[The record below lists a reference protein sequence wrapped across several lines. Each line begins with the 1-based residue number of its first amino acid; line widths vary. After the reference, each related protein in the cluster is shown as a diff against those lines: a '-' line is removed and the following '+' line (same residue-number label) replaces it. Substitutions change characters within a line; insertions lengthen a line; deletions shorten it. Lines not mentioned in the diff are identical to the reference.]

1 MTRFV
6 MNKKDDLVDSAL
18 DGMIYASPWRNLVR
32 LQVDPRIRIVMRN
45 DWQKQQ
51 VALISGG
58 GSGHEPAHVGFIG
71 KGMLTAAVCGDVFAS
86 PSVDAVYNAIINI
99 TGEAG
104 CLLIVKNYTGDRLN
118 FGLAAEKARKAGF
131 SVNMVIVG
139 DDVALPDNPQ
149 PRGVAGTLLVH
160 KVAGFVAERGDD
172 LAAVTEAAEAASRA
186 IATMGVA
193 LSSCHLPDEQTGQRV
208 PDGSVEM
215 GLGIHGEPGVDV
227 MQTQNSQQI
236 VQHLLEK
243 VMPDNDQPRALLI
256 NNLGGMSALEMSLV
270 TRDLIESPL
279 SRGSDYLIGPAPLMT
294 ALDMKGFSVTSM
306 TLTPLFDEAI
316 CAPVEVT
323 GWVQA
328 VKIAPLQPVNATKEA
343 TAHPAQPSDNPTV
356 AAFVNSICETLIA
369 SESELNKLDAQVGDG
384 DTGSTFAA
392 GARQIQR
399 ECADNQLPL
408 NALPDLLAVTGERLA
423 TVMGGSSGVLMAI
436 FFTAAAQQLAE
447 GDALPAAL
455 QQGLEKMKQ
464 YGGAQP
470 GDRTLIDALQPAIEA
485 LVAGK
490 SLAETADAAQQGSD
504 ATASMGKAKA
514 GRSSYLN
521 SANLNGVS
529 DPGAVAV
536 ARVFAALKKLYPVT
550 TLNAPGERPVTGGL
564 LRCADGAAG
573 KPHSERVRAADSRP
587 ARSPAHRV
595 AGLSQR

>member
-1 MTRFV
+1 

-18 DGMIYASPWRNLVR
+18 DGMIYASPWGNLVR
-32 LQVDPRIRIVMRN
+32 LAVAPRIRIVMRKE
-45 DWQKQQ
+45 WQKQQ

-71 KGMLTAAVCGDVFAS
+71 KGMLTAAVCGDLFAS
-86 PSVDAVYNAIINI
+86 PSVDAVYNAIINL
-99 TGEAG
+99 TGDAG

-131 SVNMVIVG
+131 KVNMVIVG

-172 LAAVTEAAEAASRA
+172 LAAVTAAAESASQA
-186 IATMGVA
+186 IASMGVA
-193 LSSCHLPDEQTGQRV
+193 LSSCHLPDEQSGQRV
-208 PDGSVEM
+208 PEGSVEM

-227 MQTQNSQQI
+227 LKTQNSEQI

-243 VMPDNDQPRALLI
+243 VMQKGDPQQPRALLV

-270 TRDLIESPL
+270 TRDLIVSSL
-279 SRGSDYLIGPAPLMT
+279 SQQVSYLIGPAPLMT

-306 TLTPLFDEAI
+306 TLTPLFEQAL

-323 GWVQA
+323 GWVKA
-328 VKIAPLQPVNATKEA
+328 IKLSELQPVSAEQQVTEHTATPSEN
-343 TAHPAQPSDNPTV
+343 PAV
-356 AAFVNSICETLIA
+356 ARIVNSICETLIA
-369 SESELNKLDAQVGDG
+369 SESELNQLDAQVGDG

-455 QQGLEKMKQ
+455 QQGLEQMKQ
-464 YGGAQP
+464 YGGAQQ

-485 LVAGK
+485 MVAGK
-490 SLAETADAAQQGSD
+490 SLAEVAAAAQQGSD
-504 ATASMGKAKA
+504 ATATMGKAKA

-521 SANLNGVS
+521 SDNLNGVP

-536 ARVFAALKKLYPVT
+536 ARVFAALNK
-550 TLNAPGERPVTGGL
+550 G
-564 LRCADGAAG
+564 
-573 KPHSERVRAADSRP
+573 
-587 ARSPAHRV
+587 
-595 AGLSQR
+595 

>member
-160 KVAGFVAERGDD
+160 KVAGFVAERGGD

-243 VMPDNDQPRALLI
+243 VMPGNDQPCALLV

-294 ALDMKGFSVTSM
+294 ALDMKGFSVTAM
-306 TLTPLFDEAI
+306 TLTPLFEEAI

-490 SLAETADAAQQGSD
+490 SLAEAADAAQQGSD

-536 ARVFAALKKLYPVT
+536 ARVFAALKKL
-550 TLNAPGERPVTGGL
+550 
-564 LRCADGAAG
+564 
-573 KPHSERVRAADSRP
+573 
-587 ARSPAHRV
+587 
-595 AGLSQR
+595 

>member
-18 DGMIYASPWRNLVR
+18 DGMIYASPWGNLVR
-32 LQVDPRIRIVMRN
+32 LAVAPRIRIVMRK

-71 KGMLTAAVCGDVFAS
+71 KGMLTAAVCGDLFAS
-86 PSVDAVYNAIINI
+86 PSVDAVYNAIINL
-99 TGEAG
+99 TGDAG

-131 SVNMVIVG
+131 KVNMVIVG

-172 LAAVTEAAEAASRA
+172 LAAVTEAAESASQA
-186 IATMGVA
+186 IASMGVA
-193 LSSCHLPDEQTGQRV
+193 LSSCHLPDEQSGERV
-208 PDGSVEM
+208 PEGSVEM

-227 MQTQNSQQI
+227 LKTQNSEQI

-243 VMPDNDQPRALLI
+243 VMQKGDAQQPRALLV

-270 TRDLIESPL
+270 TRDLIASPL
-279 SRGSDYLIGPAPLMT
+279 SQQVSYLIGPAPLMT
-294 ALDMKGFSVTSM
+294 ALDMKGYSVTSM
-306 TLTPLFDEAI
+306 TLTPLFEEAL

-323 GWVQA
+323 GWVKA
-328 VKIAPLQPVNATKEA
+328 IKLSPLQPVSAEKQVTEQAATPSEN
-343 TAHPAQPSDNPTV
+343 PAV
-356 AAFVNSICETLIA
+356 ARIVNRICETLIA
-369 SESELNKLDAQVGDG
+369 SESELNQLDAQVGDG

-408 NALPDLLAVTGERLA
+408 NTLPDLLAVTGERLA

-464 YGGAQP
+464 YGGAQQ

-485 LVAGK
+485 MMAGK
-490 SLAETADAAQQGSD
+490 SLAEVAAAAQQGSD
-504 ATASMGKAKA
+504 ATATMGQAKA

-521 SANLNGVS
+521 SDNLNGVP

-536 ARVFAALKKLYPVT
+536 ARVFAALNK
-550 TLNAPGERPVTGGL
+550 G
-564 LRCADGAAG
+564 
-573 KPHSERVRAADSRP
+573 
-587 ARSPAHRV
+587 
-595 AGLSQR
+595 

>member
-18 DGMIYASPWRNLVR
+18 DGMIYASPWENLVR
-32 LQVDPRIRIVMRN
+32 LAVAPRIRIVMRK
-45 DWQKQQ
+45 DWKKQQ

-86 PSVDAVYNAIINI
+86 PSVDAVYNAIINL

-131 SVNMVIVG
+131 KVNMVIVG
-139 DDVALPDNPQ
+139 DDVALPENPQ

-172 LAAVTEAAEAASRA
+172 LAAVTGAAESASQA
-186 IATMGVA
+186 ISTMGVA
-193 LSSCHLPDEQTGQRV
+193 LSSCHLPDEQTAQRV
-208 PDGSVEM
+208 PEGSVEM

-227 MQTQNSQQI
+227 LKTQNSEQI

-243 VMPDNDQPRALLI
+243 VMQKGDAQQPRALLV

-270 TRDLIESPL
+270 TRDLIASPL
-279 SRGSDYLIGPAPLMT
+279 SQQVNYLIGPAPLMT

-306 TLTPLFDEAI
+306 ILTPLFEQAI

-323 GWVQA
+323 GWVNA
-328 VKIAPLQPVNATKEA
+328 VRLSALQPV
-343 TAHPAQPSDNPTV
+343 TAKKQVTEHPATPSENPAV
-356 AAFVNSICETLIA
+356 ARIVNILCETLIA
-369 SESELNKLDAQVGDG
+369 YESELNQLDAQVGDG

-436 FFTAAAQQLAE
+436 FFTAAAQQLAAGE
-447 GDALPAAL
+447 ALPSAL

-464 YGGAQP
+464 YGGAQL

-485 LVAGK
+485 MVAGK
-490 SLAETADAAQQGSD
+490 SLAEVAEAAQQGSE
-504 ATASMGKAKA
+504 ATASMGQAKA

-521 SANLNGVS
+521 SDNLNGVP

-536 ARVFAALKKLYPVT
+536 ARVFAALS
-550 TLNAPGERPVTGGL
+550 NG
-564 LRCADGAAG
+564 
-573 KPHSERVRAADSRP
+573 
-587 ARSPAHRV
+587 
-595 AGLSQR
+595 

>member
-243 VMPDNDQPRALLI
+243 VMPENDQPRALLV

-279 SRGSDYLIGPAPLMT
+279 SRGSNYLIGPAPLMT

-306 TLTPLFDEAI
+306 TLTPLFEEAI

-399 ECADNQLPL
+399 ECTDNQLPL

-490 SLAETADAAQQGSD
+490 SLAEAADAAQQGSD

-536 ARVFAALKKLYPVT
+536 ARVFAALKKL
-550 TLNAPGERPVTGGL
+550 
-564 LRCADGAAG
+564 
-573 KPHSERVRAADSRP
+573 
-587 ARSPAHRV
+587 
-595 AGLSQR
+595 

>member
-18 DGMIYASPWRNLVR
+18 DGMIYASPWENLVR
-32 LQVDPRIRIVMRN
+32 LAVAPRIRIVMRK
-45 DWQKQQ
+45 DWKKQQ

-86 PSVDAVYNAIINI
+86 PSVDAVYNAIINL

-131 SVNMVIVG
+131 KVNMVIVG
-139 DDVALPDNPQ
+139 DDVALPENPQ

-172 LAAVTEAAEAASRA
+172 LAAVTGAAESASRA
-186 IATMGVA
+186 ISTMGVA
-193 LSSCHLPDEQTGQRV
+193 LSSCHLPDEQTAQRV
-208 PDGSVEM
+208 PEGSIEM

-227 MQTQNSQQI
+227 LKTQNSEQI

-243 VMPDNDQPRALLI
+243 VMQKGDAQQPRALLV

-270 TRDLIESPL
+270 TRDLIASPL
-279 SRGSDYLIGPAPLMT
+279 SQQVNYLIGPAPLMT

-306 TLTPLFDEAI
+306 ILTPLFEQAI

-323 GWVQA
+323 GWVNA
-328 VKIAPLQPVNATKEA
+328 VRLSALQPV
-343 TAHPAQPSDNPTV
+343 TAKKQVTEHPATPSENPAV
-356 AAFVNSICETLIA
+356 VRIVNILCETLIA
-369 SESELNKLDAQVGDG
+369 CESELNQLDAQVGDG

-436 FFTAAAQQLAE
+436 FFTAAAQQLAAGE
-447 GDALPAAL
+447 ALPSAL

-464 YGGAQP
+464 YGGAQL
-470 GDRTLIDALQPAIEA
+470 GDRTLIDALQPGIEA
-485 LVAGK
+485 MVAGK
-490 SLAETADAAQQGSD
+490 SLAEVAEAAQQGSE
-504 ATASMGKAKA
+504 ATASMGQAKA

-521 SANLNGVS
+521 SDNLNGVP

-536 ARVFAALKKLYPVT
+536 ARVFAALS
-550 TLNAPGERPVTGGL
+550 NG
-564 LRCADGAAG
+564 
-573 KPHSERVRAADSRP
+573 
-587 ARSPAHRV
+587 
-595 AGLSQR
+595 

>member
-18 DGMIYASPWRNLVR
+18 DGMIYASPWGNLVR
-32 LQVDPRIRIVMRN
+32 LAVAPRIRIVMRKE
-45 DWQKQQ
+45 WQKQQ

-71 KGMLTAAVCGDVFAS
+71 KGMLTAAVCGDLFAS
-86 PSVDAVYNAIINI
+86 PSVDAVYNAIINL
-99 TGEAG
+99 TGDAG

-131 SVNMVIVG
+131 KVNMVIVG

-172 LAAVTEAAEAASRA
+172 LAAVTAAAESASQA
-186 IATMGVA
+186 IASMGVA
-193 LSSCHLPDEQTGQRV
+193 LSSCHLPDEQSGQRV
-208 PDGSVEM
+208 PEGSVEM

-227 MQTQNSQQI
+227 LKTQNSEQI

-243 VMPDNDQPRALLI
+243 VMQKGDPQQPRALLV

-270 TRDLIESPL
+270 TRDLIASSL
-279 SRGSDYLIGPAPLMT
+279 SQQVSYLIGPAPLMT

-306 TLTPLFDEAI
+306 TLTPLFEQAL

-323 GWVQA
+323 GWVKA
-328 VKIAPLQPVNATKEA
+328 IKLSELQPVSAEQQVTEHTATPSEN
-343 TAHPAQPSDNPTV
+343 PAV
-356 AAFVNSICETLIA
+356 ARIVNSICETLIA
-369 SESELNKLDAQVGDG
+369 SESELNQLDAQVGDG

-408 NALPDLLAVTGERLA
+408 NALPDLLAVIGERLA

-464 YGGAQP
+464 YGGAQQ

-485 LVAGK
+485 MVAGK
-490 SLAETADAAQQGSD
+490 SLAEVAAAAQQGSD
-504 ATASMGKAKA
+504 ATATMGKAKA

-521 SANLNGVS
+521 SDNLNGVP

-536 ARVFAALKKLYPVT
+536 ARVFAALNK
-550 TLNAPGERPVTGGL
+550 G
-564 LRCADGAAG
+564 
-573 KPHSERVRAADSRP
+573 
-587 ARSPAHRV
+587 
-595 AGLSQR
+595 

>member
-18 DGMIYASPWRNLVR
+18 DGMIYASPWGNLVR
-32 LQVDPRIRIVMRN
+32 LAVAPRIRIVMRKE
-45 DWQKQQ
+45 WQKQQ

-71 KGMLTAAVCGDVFAS
+71 KGMLTAAVCGDLFAS
-86 PSVDAVYNAIINI
+86 PSVDAVYNAIINL
-99 TGEAG
+99 TGDAG

-131 SVNMVIVG
+131 KVNMVIVG

-172 LAAVTEAAEAASRA
+172 LAAVTAAAESASQA
-186 IATMGVA
+186 IASMGVA
-193 LSSCHLPDEQTGQRV
+193 LSSCHLPDEQSGQRV
-208 PDGSVEM
+208 PEGSVEM

-227 MQTQNSQQI
+227 LKTQNSEQI

-243 VMPDNDQPRALLI
+243 VMQKGDPQQPRALLV

-270 TRDLIESPL
+270 TRDLIVSSL
-279 SRGSDYLIGPAPLMT
+279 SQQVSYLIGPAPLMT

-306 TLTPLFDEAI
+306 TLTPLFEQAL

-323 GWVQA
+323 GWVKA
-328 VKIAPLQPVNATKEA
+328 IKLSELQPVSAEQQVTEHTATPSEN
-343 TAHPAQPSDNPTV
+343 PAV
-356 AAFVNSICETLIA
+356 ARIVNSICETLIA
-369 SESELNKLDAQVGDG
+369 SESELNQLDAQVGDG

-464 YGGAQP
+464 YGGAQQ

-485 LVAGK
+485 MVAGK
-490 SLAETADAAQQGSD
+490 SLAEVAAAAQQGSD
-504 ATASMGKAKA
+504 ATATMGKAKA

-521 SANLNGVS
+521 SDNLNGVP

-536 ARVFAALKKLYPVT
+536 ARVFAALNK
-550 TLNAPGERPVTGGL
+550 G
-564 LRCADGAAG
+564 
-573 KPHSERVRAADSRP
+573 
-587 ARSPAHRV
+587 
-595 AGLSQR
+595 

>member
-399 ECADNQLPL
+399 ECTDNQLPL

-470 GDRTLIDALQPAIEA
+470 GDRTLIDALQPAIEV

-490 SLAETADAAQQGSD
+490 SLAEAADAAQQGSD

-536 ARVFAALKKLYPVT
+536 ARVFAALKKL
-550 TLNAPGERPVTGGL
+550 
-564 LRCADGAAG
+564 
-573 KPHSERVRAADSRP
+573 
-587 ARSPAHRV
+587 
-595 AGLSQR
+595 

>member
-172 LAAVTEAAEAASRA
+172 LTAVTEAAEAASRS

-279 SRGSDYLIGPAPLMT
+279 SLGSDYLIGPAPLMT

-306 TLTPLFDEAI
+306 TLTPLFEEAI

-328 VKIAPLQPVNATKEA
+328 VKVAPLQPVNATKEA

-399 ECADNQLPL
+399 ECTDNQLPL

-470 GDRTLIDALQPAIEA
+470 GDRTLIDALQPAIEV

-490 SLAETADAAQQGSD
+490 SLAEAADEAQQGSD

-536 ARVFAALKKLYPVT
+536 ARVFAALKKL
-550 TLNAPGERPVTGGL
+550 
-564 LRCADGAAG
+564 
-573 KPHSERVRAADSRP
+573 
-587 ARSPAHRV
+587 
-595 AGLSQR
+595 

>member
-1 MTRFV
+1 MRKEDMTRFV

-243 VMPDNDQPRALLI
+243 VMPGNDQPRALLV

-306 TLTPLFDEAI
+306 TLTPLFEEAI

-399 ECADNQLPL
+399 ECTDNQLPL

-447 GDALPAAL
+447 EDALPAAL

-490 SLAETADAAQQGSD
+490 SLAEAADAAQQGSD

-536 ARVFAALKKLYPVT
+536 ARVFAALKKL
-550 TLNAPGERPVTGGL
+550 
-564 LRCADGAAG
+564 
-573 KPHSERVRAADSRP
+573 
-587 ARSPAHRV
+587 
-595 AGLSQR
+595 

>member
-172 LAAVTEAAEAASRA
+172 LTAVTEAAEAASCA

-306 TLTPLFDEAI
+306 TLTPLFEEAI

-328 VKIAPLQPVNATKEA
+328 VKVAPLQPVNATKEA

-399 ECADNQLPL
+399 ECTDNQLPL

-470 GDRTLIDALQPAIEA
+470 GDRTLIDALQPAIEV

-490 SLAETADAAQQGSD
+490 SLAEAADAAQQGSD

-536 ARVFAALKKLYPVT
+536 ARVFAALKKL
-550 TLNAPGERPVTGGL
+550 
-564 LRCADGAAG
+564 
-573 KPHSERVRAADSRP
+573 
-587 ARSPAHRV
+587 
-595 AGLSQR
+595 

>member
-6 MNKKDDLVDSAL
+6 MNKKDSLVDNAL

-160 KVAGFVAERGDD
+160 KVAGFVAERGDA

-186 IATMGVA
+186 ITTMGVA
-193 LSSCHLPDEQTGQRV
+193 LSSCHLPDEQKTTQRV
-208 PDGSVEM
+208 PDGSVEL
-215 GLGIHGEPGVDV
+215 GLGIHGEPGVDL

-243 VMPDNDQPRALLI
+243 VMAENDQPHALLV
-256 NNLGGMSALEMSLV
+256 NNLGGMSALEMSQV

-279 SRGSDYLIGPAPLMT
+279 SRGSKYLIGPAPLMT
-294 ALDMKGFSVTSM
+294 ALDMKGFSVTCM
-306 TLTPLFDEAI
+306 TLTPLFEEAI
-316 CAPVEVT
+316 CAPVEVA
-323 GWVQA
+323 GWVRA
-328 VKIAPLQPVNATKEA
+328 VKIAPLQPVTAA
-343 TAHPAQPSDNPTV
+343 RAASAHPVQPSANPVV
-356 AAFVNSICETLIA
+356 AAVVSTICETLIT
-369 SESELNKLDAQVGDG
+369 SESELNRLDAQVGDG

-408 NALPDLLAVTGERLA
+408 NALADLFAVTGERLA

-455 QQGLEKMKQ
+455 QQGMEKMKQ
-464 YGGAQP
+464 YGGAKP

-490 SLAETADAAQQGSD
+490 PLAAAADAAQQGSD
-504 ATASMGKAKA
+504 ATASIGKAKA

-521 SANLNGVS
+521 SANLNGVP

-536 ARVFAALKKLYPVT
+536 ARVFAALK
-550 TLNAPGERPVTGGL
+550 TL
-564 LRCADGAAG
+564 
-573 KPHSERVRAADSRP
+573 
-587 ARSPAHRV
+587 
-595 AGLSQR
+595 

>member
-1 MTRFV
+1 

-18 DGMIYASPWRNLVR
+18 DGMIYASPWENLVR
-32 LQVDPRIRIVMRN
+32 LAVAPRIRIVMRK
-45 DWQKQQ
+45 DWKKQQ

-86 PSVDAVYNAIINI
+86 PSVDAVYNAIINL

-131 SVNMVIVG
+131 KVNMVIVG
-139 DDVALPDNPQ
+139 DDVALPENPQ

-172 LAAVTEAAEAASRA
+172 LAAVTGAAESASQA
-186 IATMGVA
+186 ISTMGVA
-193 LSSCHLPDEQTGQRV
+193 LSSCHLPDEQTAQRV
-208 PDGSVEM
+208 PEGSVEM

-227 MQTQNSQQI
+227 LKTQNSEQI

-243 VMPDNDQPRALLI
+243 VMQKGDAQQPRALLV

-270 TRDLIESPL
+270 TRDLIASPL
-279 SRGSDYLIGPAPLMT
+279 SQQVDYLIGPAPLMT

-306 TLTPLFDEAI
+306 ILTPLFEQAI
-316 CAPVEVT
+316 CAPVEVS
-323 GWVQA
+323 GWVNA
-328 VKIAPLQPVNATKEA
+328 VRLSALQPV
-343 TAHPAQPSDNPTV
+343 TAEQQVTEHPATPSENPAV
-356 AAFVNSICETLIA
+356 ARRVNIICETLIA
-369 SESELNKLDAQVGDG
+369 CESELNQLDAQVGDG

-399 ECADNQLPL
+399 ECAGNQLPL

-436 FFTAAAQQLAE
+436 FFTAAAQQLAAGE
-447 GDALPAAL
+447 ALPSAL

-464 YGGAQP
+464 YGGAQL

-485 LVAGK
+485 MVAGK
-490 SLAETADAAQQGSD
+490 SLAEVAEAAQQGSN
-504 ATASMGKAKA
+504 ATASMGQAKA

-521 SANLNGVS
+521 SDNLNGVT

-536 ARVFAALKKLYPVT
+536 ARVFAALS
-550 TLNAPGERPVTGGL
+550 NG
-564 LRCADGAAG
+564 
-573 KPHSERVRAADSRP
+573 
-587 ARSPAHRV
+587 
-595 AGLSQR
+595 

>member
-18 DGMIYASPWRNLVR
+18 DGMIYASPWGNLVR
-32 LQVDPRIRIVMRN
+32 LAVAPRIRIVMRKE
-45 DWQKQQ
+45 WQKQQ

-71 KGMLTAAVCGDVFAS
+71 KGMLTAAVCGDLFAS
-86 PSVDAVYNAIINI
+86 PSVDAVYNAIINL
-99 TGEAG
+99 TGDAG

-131 SVNMVIVG
+131 KVNMVIVG

-172 LAAVTEAAEAASRA
+172 LAAVTAAAESASQA
-186 IATMGVA
+186 IASMGVA
-193 LSSCHLPDEQTGQRV
+193 LSSCHLPDEQSGQRV
-208 PDGSVEM
+208 PEGSVEM

-227 MQTQNSQQI
+227 LKTQNSEQI

-243 VMPDNDQPRALLI
+243 VMQKGDPQQPRALLV
-256 NNLGGMSALEMSLV
+256 NNLGSMSALEMSLV
-270 TRDLIESPL
+270 TRDLIASSL
-279 SRGSDYLIGPAPLMT
+279 SQQVSYLIGPAPLMT

-306 TLTPLFDEAI
+306 TLTPLFEQAL

-323 GWVQA
+323 GWVKA
-328 VKIAPLQPVNATKEA
+328 IKLSELQPVSAEQQVTEHTATPSEN
-343 TAHPAQPSDNPTV
+343 PAV
-356 AAFVNSICETLIA
+356 ARIVNSICETLIA
-369 SESELNKLDAQVGDG
+369 SESELNQLDAQVGDG

-464 YGGAQP
+464 YGGAQQ

-485 LVAGK
+485 MVAGK
-490 SLAETADAAQQGSD
+490 SLAEVAAAAQQGSD
-504 ATASMGKAKA
+504 ATATMGKAKA

-521 SANLNGVS
+521 SDNLNGVP

-536 ARVFAALKKLYPVT
+536 ARVFAALNK
-550 TLNAPGERPVTGGL
+550 G
-564 LRCADGAAG
+564 
-573 KPHSERVRAADSRP
+573 
-587 ARSPAHRV
+587 
-595 AGLSQR
+595 

>member
-172 LAAVTEAAEAASRA
+172 LTAVTEAAEAASRA

-306 TLTPLFDEAI
+306 TLTPLFEEAI

-399 ECADNQLPL
+399 ECTDNQLPL

-470 GDRTLIDALQPAIEA
+470 GDRTLIDALQPAIEV

-490 SLAETADAAQQGSD
+490 SLAEAADAAQQGSD

-536 ARVFAALKKLYPVT
+536 ARIFAALKKL
-550 TLNAPGERPVTGGL
+550 
-564 LRCADGAAG
+564 
-573 KPHSERVRAADSRP
+573 
-587 ARSPAHRV
+587 
-595 AGLSQR
+595 

>member
-18 DGMIYASPWRNLVR
+18 DGMIYTSPWANLVR
-32 LQVDPRIRIVMRN
+32 LAVAPRIRIVMRR

-71 KGMLTAAVCGDVFAS
+71 KGMLTAAVCGDLFAS
-86 PSVDAVYNAIINI
+86 PSVDAVYHAIINL
-99 TGEAG
+99 TGDAG

-118 FGLAAEKARKAGF
+118 FGLAAEKARQAGF
-131 SVNMVIVG
+131 KVNMVIVG
-139 DDVALPDNPQ
+139 DDVALPNNPQ
-149 PRGVAGTLLVH
+149 PRGLAGTLLVH
-160 KVAGFVAERGDD
+160 KVAGYVAERGEN
-172 LAAVTEAAEAASRA
+172 LAAVTEAAEAASQA
-186 IATMGVA
+186 IFTMGVA
-193 LSSCHLPDEQTGQRV
+193 LSSCHLPDEESGQRV
-208 PDGSVEM
+208 PEGSVEM

-227 MQTQNSQQI
+227 LNTQNSEQI
-236 VQHLLEK
+236 VAHMLEK
-243 VMPDNDQPRALLI
+243 VMQKGDPQQPRALLV

-270 TRDLIESPL
+270 TRDLIASPL
-279 SRGSDYLIGPAPLMT
+279 SQQVNYLIGPAPLMT

-306 TLTPLFDEAI
+306 ILTPELEQAL

-323 GWVQA
+323 GWVKA
-328 VKIAPLQPVNATKEA
+328 IKLSALQPVHA
-343 TAHPAQPSDNPTV
+343 PAQETEHSVTPSENPAV
-356 AAFVNSICETLIA
+356 ARKVNTICETLIA

-392 GARQIQR
+392 GARQIQQ

-408 NALPDLLAVTGERLA
+408 NSLPDLLAVTGERLA

-436 FFTAAAQQLAE
+436 FFTAAAQQLAG
-447 GDALPAAL
+447 GDALPSAL
-455 QQGLEKMKQ
+455 HHGLEKMKQ
-464 YGGAQP
+464 YGGAQL

-485 LVAGK
+485 MVAGK
-490 SLAETADAAQQGSD
+490 SLAEVAEAAQQGSE

-521 SANLNGVS
+521 SDNLNGVP

-536 ARVFAALKKLYPVT
+536 ARVFAALQKQ
-550 TLNAPGERPVTGGL
+550 G
-564 LRCADGAAG
+564 
-573 KPHSERVRAADSRP
+573 
-587 ARSPAHRV
+587 
-595 AGLSQR
+595 

>member
-18 DGMIYASPWRNLVR
+18 DGMIYASPWENLVR
-32 LQVDPRIRIVMRN
+32 LAVAPRIRIVMRK
-45 DWQKQQ
+45 DWKKQQ

-86 PSVDAVYNAIINI
+86 PSVDAVYNAIINL

-131 SVNMVIVG
+131 KVNMVIVG
-139 DDVALPDNPQ
+139 DDVALPENPQ

-172 LAAVTEAAEAASRA
+172 LAAVTGAAESASRA
-186 IATMGVA
+186 ISTMGVA
-193 LSSCHLPDEQTGQRV
+193 LSSCHLPDEQTAQRV
-208 PDGSVEM
+208 PEGSVEL

-227 MQTQNSQQI
+227 LKTQNSEQI

-243 VMPDNDQPRALLI
+243 VMQKGDAQQPRALLV

-270 TRDLIESPL
+270 TRDLIASPL
-279 SRGSDYLIGPAPLMT
+279 SQQVNYLIGPAPLMT

-306 TLTPLFDEAI
+306 ILTPLFEQAI

-323 GWVQA
+323 GWVNA
-328 VKIAPLQPVNATKEA
+328 VRLSALQPV
-343 TAHPAQPSDNPTV
+343 TAKKQVTEHPATPSENPAV
-356 AAFVNSICETLIA
+356 ARIVNILCETLIA
-369 SESELNKLDAQVGDG
+369 CESELNQLDAQVGDG

-436 FFTAAAQQLAE
+436 FFTAAAQQLAAGE
-447 GDALPAAL
+447 ALPSAL

-464 YGGAQP
+464 YGGAQL

-485 LVAGK
+485 MVAGK
-490 SLAETADAAQQGSD
+490 SLAEVAEAAQQGSE
-504 ATASMGKAKA
+504 ATASMGQAKA

-521 SANLNGVS
+521 SDNLNGVP

-536 ARVFAALKKLYPVT
+536 ARVFAALS
-550 TLNAPGERPVTGGL
+550 NG
-564 LRCADGAAG
+564 
-573 KPHSERVRAADSRP
+573 
-587 ARSPAHRV
+587 
-595 AGLSQR
+595 

>member
-243 VMPDNDQPRALLI
+243 VMPGNDQPRALLV

-294 ALDMKGFSVTSM
+294 ALDMKGFSVTAM
-306 TLTPLFDEAI
+306 TLTPLFEEAI

-490 SLAETADAAQQGSD
+490 SLAKAADAAQQGSD

-536 ARVFAALKKLYPVT
+536 ARVFAALKKL
-550 TLNAPGERPVTGGL
+550 
-564 LRCADGAAG
+564 
-573 KPHSERVRAADSRP
+573 
-587 ARSPAHRV
+587 
-595 AGLSQR
+595 

>member
-172 LAAVTEAAEAASRA
+172 LTAVTEAAEAASRA

-306 TLTPLFDEAI
+306 TLTPLFEEAI

-343 TAHPAQPSDNPTV
+343 TSHPAQPSDNPTV

-399 ECADNQLPL
+399 ECTDNQLPL

-470 GDRTLIDALQPAIEA
+470 GDRTLIDALQPAIEV

-490 SLAETADAAQQGSD
+490 SLAEAADAAQQGSD

-536 ARVFAALKKLYPVT
+536 ARVFAALKKL
-550 TLNAPGERPVTGGL
+550 
-564 LRCADGAAG
+564 
-573 KPHSERVRAADSRP
+573 
-587 ARSPAHRV
+587 
-595 AGLSQR
+595 

>member
-243 VMPDNDQPRALLI
+243 VMPGNDQPRALLV

-294 ALDMKGFSVTSM
+294 ALDMKGFSVTAM
-306 TLTPLFDEAI
+306 TLTPLFEEAI

-343 TAHPAQPSDNPTV
+343 TAHSAQPSDNPTV

-490 SLAETADAAQQGSD
+490 SLAEAADAAQQGSD

-536 ARVFAALKKLYPVT
+536 ARVFAALKKL
-550 TLNAPGERPVTGGL
+550 
-564 LRCADGAAG
+564 
-573 KPHSERVRAADSRP
+573 
-587 ARSPAHRV
+587 
-595 AGLSQR
+595 

>member
-6 MNKKDDLVDSAL
+6 MNKKDELVDSAL

-306 TLTPLFDEAI
+306 TLTPLFEEAI

-323 GWVQA
+323 GWVPA

-399 ECADNQLPL
+399 ECTDNQLPL

-470 GDRTLIDALQPAIEA
+470 GDRTLIDALQPAIEV

-490 SLAETADAAQQGSD
+490 SLAEAADAAQQGSD

-536 ARVFAALKKLYPVT
+536 ARVFAALKKL
-550 TLNAPGERPVTGGL
+550 
-564 LRCADGAAG
+564 
-573 KPHSERVRAADSRP
+573 
-587 ARSPAHRV
+587 
-595 AGLSQR
+595 

>member
-18 DGMIYASPWRNLVR
+18 DGMIYASPWENLVR
-32 LQVDPRIRIVMRN
+32 LAVAPRIRIVMRK
-45 DWQKQQ
+45 DWKKQQ

-86 PSVDAVYNAIINI
+86 PSVDAVYNAIINL
-99 TGEAG
+99 TGDAG

-131 SVNMVIVG
+131 KVNMVIVG
-139 DDVALPDNPQ
+139 DDVALPENPQ

-172 LAAVTEAAEAASRA
+172 LAAVTAAAESASQA

-193 LSSCHLPDEQTGQRV
+193 LSSCHLPDEQTAQRV
-208 PDGSVEM
+208 PEGSVEM

-227 MQTQNSQQI
+227 LKTQNSEQI
-236 VQHLLEK
+236 VQLLLEK
-243 VMPDNDQPRALLI
+243 VMQKGDPQQPRALLV

-270 TRDLIESPL
+270 TRDLIASPL
-279 SRGSDYLIGPAPLMT
+279 SQQVDYLIGPAPLMT

-306 TLTPLFDEAI
+306 TLTPLFEQAI
-316 CAPVEVT
+316 CAPVEVS
-323 GWVQA
+323 GWVNA
-328 VKIAPLQPVNATKEA
+328 VRLSALQPV
-343 TAHPAQPSDNPTV
+343 TAEQQVTEHPATPSENPAV
-356 AAFVNSICETLIA
+356 ARRVNIICETLIA
-369 SESELNKLDAQVGDG
+369 CESELNQLDAQVGDG

-436 FFTAAAQQLAE
+436 FFTAAAQQLAAGE
-447 GDALPAAL
+447 ALPSAL

-464 YGGAQP
+464 YGGAQL

-485 LVAGK
+485 MVAGK
-490 SLAETADAAQQGSD
+490 SLAEVAEAAQQGSE
-504 ATASMGKAKA
+504 ATASMGQAKA

-521 SANLNGVS
+521 SDNLNGVP

-536 ARVFAALKKLYPVT
+536 ARVFAALSH
-550 TLNAPGERPVTGGL
+550 G
-564 LRCADGAAG
+564 
-573 KPHSERVRAADSRP
+573 
-587 ARSPAHRV
+587 
-595 AGLSQR
+595 

>member
-18 DGMIYASPWRNLVR
+18 DGMIYASPWGNLVR
-32 LQVDPRIRIVMRN
+32 LAVAPRIRIVMRKE
-45 DWQKQQ
+45 WQKQQ

-71 KGMLTAAVCGDVFAS
+71 KGMLTAAVCGDLFAS
-86 PSVDAVYNAIINI
+86 PSVDAVYNAIINL
-99 TGEAG
+99 TGDAG

-131 SVNMVIVG
+131 KVNMVIVG

-172 LAAVTEAAEAASRA
+172 LAAVTAAAESASQA
-186 IATMGVA
+186 IASMGVA
-193 LSSCHLPDEQTGQRV
+193 LSSCHLPDEQSGQRV
-208 PDGSVEM
+208 PEGSVEM

-227 MQTQNSQQI
+227 LKTQNSEQI

-243 VMPDNDQPRALLI
+243 VMQKGDPQQPRALLV

-270 TRDLIESPL
+270 TRDLIASSL
-279 SRGSDYLIGPAPLMT
+279 SQQVSYLIGPAPLMT

-306 TLTPLFDEAI
+306 TLTPLFEQAL

-323 GWVQA
+323 GWVKA
-328 VKIAPLQPVNATKEA
+328 IKLSELQPVSAEQQVTEHTATPSEN
-343 TAHPAQPSDNPTV
+343 PAV
-356 AAFVNSICETLIA
+356 ARIVNSICETLIA
-369 SESELNKLDAQVGDG
+369 SESELNQLDAQVGDG

-464 YGGAQP
+464 YGGAQQ

-485 LVAGK
+485 MVAGK
-490 SLAETADAAQQGSD
+490 SLAEVAAAAQQGSD
-504 ATASMGKAKA
+504 ATATMGKAKA

-521 SANLNGVS
+521 SDNLNGVP

-536 ARVFAALKKLYPVT
+536 ARVFAALNK
-550 TLNAPGERPVTGGL
+550 G
-564 LRCADGAAG
+564 
-573 KPHSERVRAADSRP
+573 
-587 ARSPAHRV
+587 
-595 AGLSQR
+595 

>member
-18 DGMIYASPWRNLVR
+18 DGMIYASPWENLVR
-32 LQVDPRIRIVMRN
+32 LAVAPRIRIVMRK
-45 DWQKQQ
+45 DWKKQQ

-86 PSVDAVYNAIINI
+86 PSVDAVYNAIINL
-99 TGEAG
+99 TGDAG

-131 SVNMVIVG
+131 KVNMVIVG
-139 DDVALPDNPQ
+139 DDVALPENPQ

-172 LAAVTEAAEAASRA
+172 LAAVTAAAESASQA

-193 LSSCHLPDEQTGQRV
+193 LSSCHLPDEQTAQRV
-208 PDGSVEM
+208 PEGSVEM

-227 MQTQNSQQI
+227 LKTQNSEQI

-243 VMPDNDQPRALLI
+243 VMQKGDAQQPRALLV

-270 TRDLIESPL
+270 TRDLIASPL
-279 SRGSDYLIGPAPLMT
+279 SQQVDYLIGPAPLMT

-306 TLTPLFDEAI
+306 TLTPLFEQAI
-316 CAPVEVT
+316 CAPVEVS
-323 GWVQA
+323 GWVNA
-328 VKIAPLQPVNATKEA
+328 VRLSALQPV
-343 TAHPAQPSDNPTV
+343 TAEQQVTEHPATPSENPAV
-356 AAFVNSICETLIA
+356 ARRVNIICETLIA
-369 SESELNKLDAQVGDG
+369 CESELNQLDAQVGDG

-436 FFTAAAQQLAE
+436 FFTAAAQQLAAGE
-447 GDALPAAL
+447 ALPSAL

-464 YGGAQP
+464 YGGAQL

-485 LVAGK
+485 MVAGK
-490 SLAETADAAQQGSD
+490 SLAEVAEAAQQGSE
-504 ATASMGKAKA
+504 ATASMGQAKA

-521 SANLNGVS
+521 SDNLNGVP

-536 ARVFAALKKLYPVT
+536 ARVFAALSH
-550 TLNAPGERPVTGGL
+550 G
-564 LRCADGAAG
+564 
-573 KPHSERVRAADSRP
+573 
-587 ARSPAHRV
+587 
-595 AGLSQR
+595 

>member
-18 DGMIYASPWRNLVR
+18 DGMIYASPWGNLVR
-32 LQVDPRIRIVMRN
+32 LEVDPHIRIVMRK

-58 GSGHEPAHVGFIG
+58 GSGHEPAHAGFIG

-86 PSVDAVYNAIINI
+86 PSVDAVYNAIIHL

-131 SVNMVIVG
+131 HVNMVIVG

-160 KVAGFVAERGDD
+160 KVAGFVAERGED

-193 LSSCHLPDEQTGQRV
+193 LSSCHLPDEESGERV
-208 PDGSVEM
+208 PPGSVEI
-215 GLGIHGEPGVDV
+215 GLGIHGEPGID
-227 MQTQNSQQI
+227 QLKTQNSQQI
-236 VQHLLEK
+236 AQALLEK
-243 VMPDNDQPRALLI
+243 VMPEHDQPRALLV

-279 SRGSDYLIGPAPLMT
+279 SQGCDYLIGPAPLMT
-294 ALDMKGFSVTSM
+294 ALDMKGYSVTCM
-306 TLTPLFDEAI
+306 TLTPLFEEAI

-323 GWVQA
+323 GWVNA
-328 VKIAPLQPVNATKEA
+328 VKITPLQSVKATKQASE
-343 TAHPAQPSDNPTV
+343 HRAQPSDNPAV
-356 AAFVNSICETLIA
+356 ARSVNAICDTLIA

-392 GARQIQR
+392 GARQIKR
-399 ECADNQLPL
+399 ECADRHLPL
-408 NALPDLLAVTGERLA
+408 NALPELLAVVGERLA

-455 QQGLEKMKQ
+455 QQGLEKMKE
-464 YGGAQP
+464 YGGAKP

-490 SLAETADAAQQGSD
+490 PLAAAADAAQQGSD
-504 ATASMGKAKA
+504 ATASMGQAKA

-521 SANLNGVS
+521 SANLNGVP

-536 ARVFAALKKLYPVT
+536 ARVFAALNSL
-550 TLNAPGERPVTGGL
+550 
-564 LRCADGAAG
+564 
-573 KPHSERVRAADSRP
+573 
-587 ARSPAHRV
+587 
-595 AGLSQR
+595 

>member
-18 DGMIYASPWRNLVR
+18 DGMIYASPWENLVR
-32 LQVDPRIRIVMRN
+32 LAVAPRIRIVMRK
-45 DWQKQQ
+45 DWKKQQ

-86 PSVDAVYNAIINI
+86 PSVDAVYNAIINL

-118 FGLAAEKARKAGF
+118 FGLAAEKARKAGLK
-131 SVNMVIVG
+131 VNMVIVG
-139 DDVALPDNPQ
+139 DDVALPENPQ

-172 LAAVTEAAEAASRA
+172 LAAVTGAAESASQA
-186 IATMGVA
+186 ISTMGVA
-193 LSSCHLPDEQTGQRV
+193 LSSCHLPDEQTAQRV
-208 PDGSVEM
+208 PEGSIEM

-227 MQTQNSQQI
+227 LKTQNSEQI

-243 VMPDNDQPRALLI
+243 VMQKGDAQQPRALLV

-270 TRDLIESPL
+270 TRDLIASPL
-279 SRGSDYLIGPAPLMT
+279 SQQVNYLIGPAPLMT

-306 TLTPLFDEAI
+306 ILTPLFEQAI

-323 GWVQA
+323 GWVNA
-328 VKIAPLQPVNATKEA
+328 VRLSALQPV
-343 TAHPAQPSDNPTV
+343 TAKKQVTEHPATPSENPAV
-356 AAFVNSICETLIA
+356 ARIVNILCETLIA
-369 SESELNKLDAQVGDG
+369 CESELNQLDAQVGDG

-436 FFTAAAQQLAE
+436 FFTAAAQQLAAGE
-447 GDALPAAL
+447 ALPSAL

-464 YGGAQP
+464 YGGAQL
-470 GDRTLIDALQPAIEA
+470 GDRTLIDALQPGIEA
-485 LVAGK
+485 MVAGK
-490 SLAETADAAQQGSD
+490 SLAEVAEAAQQGSE
-504 ATASMGKAKA
+504 ATASMGQAKA

-521 SANLNGVS
+521 SDNLNGVP

-536 ARVFAALKKLYPVT
+536 ARVFAALS
-550 TLNAPGERPVTGGL
+550 NG
-564 LRCADGAAG
+564 
-573 KPHSERVRAADSRP
+573 
-587 ARSPAHRV
+587 
-595 AGLSQR
+595 

>member
-243 VMPDNDQPRALLI
+243 VMPGNDQPRALLV

-306 TLTPLFDEAI
+306 MLTPLFEEAI

-328 VKIAPLQPVNATKEA
+328 VKIVPLQPVNATKEA

-399 ECADNQLPL
+399 ECADKKLPL

-447 GDALPAAL
+447 GGALPAAL

-485 LVAGK
+485 LVADK
-490 SLAETADAAQQGSD
+490 PLAEAADAAQQGSD

-521 SANLNGVS
+521 STNLNGVP

-536 ARVFAALKKLYPVT
+536 ARVFAALKKL
-550 TLNAPGERPVTGGL
+550 
-564 LRCADGAAG
+564 
-573 KPHSERVRAADSRP
+573 
-587 ARSPAHRV
+587 
-595 AGLSQR
+595 

>member
-6 MNKKDDLVDSAL
+6 MNKKDDLVDSAV
-18 DGMIYASPWRNLVR
+18 DGMIYASPWENLVR
-32 LQVDPRIRIVMRN
+32 LAVAPRIRIVMCK
-45 DWQKQQ
+45 DWKKQQ

-86 PSVDAVYNAIINI
+86 PSVDAVYNAIINL
-99 TGEAG
+99 TGDAG

-131 SVNMVIVG
+131 KVNIVIVG
-139 DDVALPDNPQ
+139 DDVALPENPQ

-172 LAAVTEAAEAASRA
+172 LAAVTAVAESASQA
-186 IATMGVA
+186 ISTMGVA
-193 LSSCHLPDEQTGQRV
+193 LSSCHLPDEQTAQRV
-208 PDGSVEM
+208 PEGSVEM

-227 MQTQNSQQI
+227 LKNQNSEQI
-236 VQHLLEK
+236 VRHLLEK
-243 VMPDNDQPRALLI
+243 VMQKGDAQQSRALLV

-270 TRDLIESPL
+270 TRDLIASPL
-279 SRGSDYLIGPAPLMT
+279 SQQVDYLIGPAPLMT

-306 TLTPLFDEAI
+306 TLTPLFEQAI
-316 CAPVEVT
+316 CAPVEVS
-323 GWVQA
+323 GWVNA
-328 VKIAPLQPVNATKEA
+328 VRLSALQPV
-343 TAHPAQPSDNPTV
+343 TAEKQVTEHPATPSENP
-356 AAFVNSICETLIA
+356 AAALRVNTICETLIA
-369 SESELNKLDAQVGDG
+369 CESELNQLDAQVGDG

-399 ECADNQLPL
+399 ECANNQLPL

-436 FFTAAAQQLAE
+436 FFTAAAQQLAAGE
-447 GDALPAAL
+447 ALPSAL

-464 YGGAQP
+464 YGGAQL

-485 LVAGK
+485 MVAGR
-490 SLAETADAAQQGSD
+490 SLAEVAEAAQQGSD

-521 SANLNGVS
+521 SDNLNGVP

-536 ARVFAALKKLYPVT
+536 ARVFAALS
-550 TLNAPGERPVTGGL
+550 NG
-564 LRCADGAAG
+564 
-573 KPHSERVRAADSRP
+573 
-587 ARSPAHRV
+587 
-595 AGLSQR
+595 

>member
-172 LAAVTEAAEAASRA
+172 LTAVTEAAEAASRA

-243 VMPDNDQPRALLI
+243 VMPGNDQPRALLV

-306 TLTPLFDEAI
+306 TLTPLFEEAI

-399 ECADNQLPL
+399 ECTDNQLPL

-490 SLAETADAAQQGSD
+490 SLAEAADAAQQGSD

-536 ARVFAALKKLYPVT
+536 ARVFAALKKL
-550 TLNAPGERPVTGGL
+550 
-564 LRCADGAAG
+564 
-573 KPHSERVRAADSRP
+573 
-587 ARSPAHRV
+587 
-595 AGLSQR
+595 

>member
-86 PSVDAVYNAIINI
+86 PSVDAVYNAIINV

-172 LAAVTEAAEAASRA
+172 LAAVTETAEAASRA

-243 VMPDNDQPRALLI
+243 VMPGNDQPRALLV

-294 ALDMKGFSVTSM
+294 ALDMKGFSVTAM
-306 TLTPLFDEAI
+306 TLTPLFEEAI

-343 TAHPAQPSDNPTV
+343 TAHPVQPSDNPTV

-490 SLAETADAAQQGSD
+490 SLAEAADAAQQGSD

-536 ARVFAALKKLYPVT
+536 ARVLAALKKL
-550 TLNAPGERPVTGGL
+550 
-564 LRCADGAAG
+564 
-573 KPHSERVRAADSRP
+573 
-587 ARSPAHRV
+587 
-595 AGLSQR
+595 

>member
-172 LAAVTEAAEAASRA
+172 LTAVTEAAEAASRA

-306 TLTPLFDEAI
+306 TLTPLFEEAI

-328 VKIAPLQPVNATKEA
+328 VKVAPLQPVNATKEA

-399 ECADNQLPL
+399 ECTDNQLPL

-455 QQGLEKMKQ
+455 QQGLEKIKQ

-470 GDRTLIDALQPAIEA
+470 GDRTLIDALQPAIEV

-490 SLAETADAAQQGSD
+490 SLAEAADAAQQGSD

-536 ARVFAALKKLYPVT
+536 ARVFAALKKL
-550 TLNAPGERPVTGGL
+550 
-564 LRCADGAAG
+564 
-573 KPHSERVRAADSRP
+573 
-587 ARSPAHRV
+587 
-595 AGLSQR
+595 

>member
-172 LAAVTEAAEAASRA
+172 LTAVTEAAEAASRA

-227 MQTQNSQQI
+227 MQTQT
-236 VQHLLEK
+236 V
-243 VMPDNDQPRALLI
+243 
-256 NNLGGMSALEMSLV
+256 
-270 TRDLIESPL
+270 
-279 SRGSDYLIGPAPLMT
+279 SRL
-294 ALDMKGFSVTSM
+294 
-306 TLTPLFDEAI
+306 
-316 CAPVEVT
+316 C
-323 GWVQA
+323 
-328 VKIAPLQPVNATKEA
+328 
-343 TAHPAQPSDNPTV
+343 
-356 AAFVNSICETLIA
+356 SICWR
-369 SESELNKLDAQVGDG
+369 K
-384 DTGSTFAA
+384 
-392 GARQIQR
+392 
-399 ECADNQLPL
+399 
-408 NALPDLLAVTGERLA
+408 
-423 TVMGGSSGVLMAI
+423 
-436 FFTAAAQQLAE
+436 
-447 GDALPAAL
+447 
-455 QQGLEKMKQ
+455 
-464 YGGAQP
+464 
-470 GDRTLIDALQPAIEA
+470 
-485 LVAGK
+485 
-490 SLAETADAAQQGSD
+490 
-504 ATASMGKAKA
+504 
-514 GRSSYLN
+514 
-521 SANLNGVS
+521 
-529 DPGAVAV
+529 
-536 ARVFAALKKLYPVT
+536 
-550 TLNAPGERPVTGGL
+550 
-564 LRCADGAAG
+564 
-573 KPHSERVRAADSRP
+573 
-587 ARSPAHRV
+587 
-595 AGLSQR
+595 

>member
-45 DWQKQQ
+45 GWQKQQ

-172 LAAVTEAAEAASRA
+172 LTAVTEAAEAASRA

-306 TLTPLFDEAI
+306 KLTPLFEEAI

-399 ECADNQLPL
+399 ECTDNQLPL

-470 GDRTLIDALQPAIEA
+470 GDRTLIDALQPAIEV

-490 SLAETADAAQQGSD
+490 SLAEAADAAQQGSD

-536 ARVFAALKKLYPVT
+536 ARVFAALKKL
-550 TLNAPGERPVTGGL
+550 
-564 LRCADGAAG
+564 
-573 KPHSERVRAADSRP
+573 
-587 ARSPAHRV
+587 
-595 AGLSQR
+595 

>member
-6 MNKKDDLVDSAL
+6 MNKKDELVDSAL

-32 LQVDPRIRIVMRN
+32 LQVDPHIRIVMRR
-45 DWQKQQ
+45 DWKKQQ

-86 PSVDAVYNAIINI
+86 PSVDAVYNAIINL
-99 TGEAG
+99 TGDAG

-139 DDVALPDNPQ
+139 DDIALPDNPQ

-172 LAAVTEAAEAASRA
+172 LTAVTEAAEAASRA

-193 LSSCHLPDEQTGQRV
+193 LSSCHLPEEQTGQRV

-227 MQTQNSQQI
+227 MPTQNSQQI

-243 VMPDNDQPRALLI
+243 VMPGPDKDLPCALLV

-279 SRGSDYLIGPAPLMT
+279 SRGSCYLIGPAPLMT
-294 ALDMKGFSVTSM
+294 ALDMKGFSVTCM
-306 TLTPLFDEAI
+306 TLTPLFEAAI

-323 GWVQA
+323 GWVPA
-328 VKIAPLQPVNATKEA
+328 VKITSLQPVNATREA
-343 TAHPAQPSDNPTV
+343 TAHSVQPSENPVV
-356 AAFVNSICETLIA
+356 AAFVNRICETLIA

-408 NALPDLLAVTGERLA
+408 NVLPDLLAVTGERLA
-423 TVMGGSSGVLMAI
+423 AVMGGSSGVLMAI
-436 FFTAAAQQLAE
+436 FFTAAAQHLSE
-447 GDALPAAL
+447 GDDLPVAL

-464 YGGAQP
+464 YGGAKP

-490 SLAETADAAQQGSD
+490 PLAAAADAAQHGSD

-521 SANLNGVS
+521 SANLNGVP

-536 ARVFAALKKLYPVT
+536 ARVFAALK
-550 TLNAPGERPVTGGL
+550 TL
-564 LRCADGAAG
+564 
-573 KPHSERVRAADSRP
+573 
-587 ARSPAHRV
+587 
-595 AGLSQR
+595 

>member
-243 VMPDNDQPRALLI
+243 VMPGNDQPRALLV

-294 ALDMKGFSVTSM
+294 ALDMKGFSVTAM
-306 TLTPLFDEAI
+306 TLTPLFEEAI

-356 AAFVNSICETLIA
+356 AAVVNSICETLIA

-490 SLAETADAAQQGSD
+490 SLAEAADAAQQGSD

-536 ARVFAALKKLYPVT
+536 ARVFAALKKL
-550 TLNAPGERPVTGGL
+550 
-564 LRCADGAAG
+564 
-573 KPHSERVRAADSRP
+573 
-587 ARSPAHRV
+587 
-595 AGLSQR
+595 

>member
-243 VMPDNDQPRALLI
+243 VMPGNDQPRALLV

-306 TLTPLFDEAI
+306 TLTPLFEEAI

-470 GDRTLIDALQPAIEA
+470 GDRTLIDALQPAIEV

-490 SLAETADAAQQGSD
+490 SLAEAADAAQQGSD

-536 ARVFAALKKLYPVT
+536 ARVFAALKIL
-550 TLNAPGERPVTGGL
+550 
-564 LRCADGAAG
+564 
-573 KPHSERVRAADSRP
+573 
-587 ARSPAHRV
+587 
-595 AGLSQR
+595 

>member
-32 LQVDPRIRIVMRN
+32 LQIDPRIRIVMRN

-193 LSSCHLPDEQTGQRV
+193 LSSCHLPNEQTGQRV

-243 VMPDNDQPRALLI
+243 VMPGNDQPRALLV

-294 ALDMKGFSVTSM
+294 ALDMKGFSVTAM
-306 TLTPLFDEAI
+306 TLTPLFEEAI

-369 SESELNKLDAQVGDG
+369 SEGELNKLDAQVGDG

-490 SLAETADAAQQGSD
+490 SLAEAADAAQQGSD

-536 ARVFAALKKLYPVT
+536 ARVFAALKKL
-550 TLNAPGERPVTGGL
+550 
-564 LRCADGAAG
+564 
-573 KPHSERVRAADSRP
+573 
-587 ARSPAHRV
+587 
-595 AGLSQR
+595 

>member
-139 DDVALPDNPQ
+139 DDVALPDNRQ

-243 VMPDNDQPRALLI
+243 VMPGNDQPRALLV

-294 ALDMKGFSVTSM
+294 ALDMKGFSVTAM
-306 TLTPLFDEAI
+306 TLTPLFEEAI

-369 SESELNKLDAQVGDG
+369 SEGELNKLDAQVGDG

-490 SLAETADAAQQGSD
+490 SLAEAADAAQQGSD

-536 ARVFAALKKLYPVT
+536 ARVFAALKKL
-550 TLNAPGERPVTGGL
+550 
-564 LRCADGAAG
+564 
-573 KPHSERVRAADSRP
+573 
-587 ARSPAHRV
+587 
-595 AGLSQR
+595 

>member
-243 VMPDNDQPRALLI
+243 VMPGNDQPRALLV

-306 TLTPLFDEAI
+306 TLTPLFEEAI

-399 ECADNQLPL
+399 ECTDNQLPL

-447 GDALPAAL
+447 EDALPAAL

-490 SLAETADAAQQGSD
+490 LLAEAADAAQQGSD
-504 ATASMGKAKA
+504 ATASMEKAKA

-536 ARVFAALKKLYPVT
+536 ARVFAALKKL
-550 TLNAPGERPVTGGL
+550 
-564 LRCADGAAG
+564 
-573 KPHSERVRAADSRP
+573 
-587 ARSPAHRV
+587 
-595 AGLSQR
+595 